1 VGRVGGASL
10 RAAARRGWLVLA
22 GAVALLAPLM
32 AQPVSQAGPIDPDAQ
47 TLARPKPKPAVKG
60 TSKQGPNAQGA
71 NKSPT
76 AAAQTGTPQ
85 AGANAPAKGAAQ
97 QGASSQGTN
106 AQGANKFPAVAAQ
119 SGNAPARGASAQGT
133 ATQGTSTQGTNTQG
147 ANKSPAAAA
156 QPGKAAAGASQP
168 SWSTQ
173 GGYKQGASTDGANA
187 QGQKKAQ
194 AATAQTATV
203 QTAAPQAG
211 ATTPAQGASAL
222 GANAQ
227 GSPQQGWS
235 TQGQSKPQAP
245 AAQIPLRPQADSAQQ
260 GEMETP
266 IFRSDVQL
274 VRMLATVRDH
284 AGALAGGL
292 KREEFQIT
300 DSGVPQELAVFEAT
314 TEQPL
319 SVAILID
326 CSASTY
332 REKRTELD
340 SVRTF
345 GRSLFG
351 GGNAADAAALYSFNA
366 DITLEAGWTHSAE
379 RIERALGRL
388 HSDGATALYDA
399 ITLSAHD
406 LTGRGGRHV
415 VIVVTDG
422 GDTFSKA
429 NYQQALEAAHGAD
442 AILYAVVIVP
452 VAEDPGRNTGGEHA
466 LVAMAGSTGGRAFL
480 PGTQQE
486 LDDAFGEILRDLRT
500 QYLLAYYPRGVAATR
515 DRFHEVKLAL
525 TRPGYSVAS
534 RRGYFE
540 PAPGKGFKVT
550 PR

>member
-1 VGRVGGASL
+1 
-10 RAAARRGWLVLA
+10 VLA

-525 TRPGYSVAS
+525 TRPGYAVAS

>member
-1 VGRVGGASL
+1 VGRRGGASL
-10 RAAARRGWLVLA
+10 RAAARRGWLALA

-47 TLARPKPKPAVKG
+47 TLARPKPKPAAKG
-60 TSKQGPNAQGA
+60 TSTKA
-71 NKSPT
+71 T
-76 AAAQTGTPQ
+76 
-85 AGANAPAKGAAQ
+85 
-97 QGASSQGTN
+97 SSTQ
-106 AQGANKFPAVAAQ
+106 
-119 SGNAPARGASAQGT
+119 GASAQGQNTKQT
-133 ATQGTSTQGTNTQG
+133 ATAQAGNAPAPG
-147 ANKSPAAAA
+147 ASAPGQTKAAA
-156 QPGKAAAGASQP
+156 QGASQP

-173 GGYKQGASTDGANA
+173 GGYKQRASTEGANA
-187 QGQKKAQ
+187 PGQKKAQ
-194 AATAQTATV
+194 AATAQTAAT
-203 QTAAPQAG
+203 QAG
-211 ATTPAQGASAL
+211 ANPPAQGASTQ

-227 GSPQQGWS
+227 GSSQQGWS
-235 TQGQSKPQAP
+235 TQGQKPAP
-245 AAQIPLRPQADSAQQ
+245 AAQIPLKPQADAQNQ
-260 GEMETP
+260 TETETP
-266 IFRSDVQL
+266 VFRSDVRL

-332 REKRTELD
+332 RVKRTELD
-340 SVRTF
+340 SVRAF
-345 GRSLFG
+345 ARSLFA

-366 DITLEAGWTHSAE
+366 VITLEAGWTRSAE

-388 HSDGATALYDA
+388 QSDGATALYDA
-399 ITLSAHD
+399 ITLSARD

-429 NYQQALEAAHGAD
+429 NYQQALEAAHLAD

-452 VAEDPGRNTGGEHA
+452 VVEDPGRNTGGEHA

-480 PGTQQE
+480 PGTQKE

-515 DRFHEVKLAL
+515 DRFHEVQLAL
-525 TRPGYSVAS
+525 TRPGFAVTS

>member
-1 VGRVGGASL
+1 
-10 RAAARRGWLVLA
+10 VLA

>member
-1 VGRVGGASL
+1 MGRVGGAFL
-10 RAAARRGWLVLA
+10 RAAARRGWLALA

-47 TLARPKPKPAVKG
+47 TLARPKPKPAVKSTSTKG
-60 TSKQGPNAQGA
+60 TSSTQ
-71 NKSPT
+71 
-76 AAAQTGTPQ
+76 
-85 AGANAPAKGAAQ
+85 
-97 QGASSQGTN
+97 
-106 AQGANKFPAVAAQ
+106 
-119 SGNAPARGASAQGT
+119 GASAQGQNTKQAAAAQAGNTSGQGASAQGAPTKGT
-133 ATQGTSTQGTNTQG
+133 ATQGTNTPG

-173 GGYKQGASTDGANA
+173 GGYKQGASPEGANA
-187 QGQKKAQ
+187 PGQKKAQ
-194 AATAQTATV
+194 AATA

-260 GEMETP
+260 GETETP

-274 VRMLATVRDH
+274 VRMLATVRDR

-525 TRPGYSVAS
+525 TRPGYAVAS